1 MFKKSKCD
9 VPKPLHPLFRIN
21 NSYHN
26 YQTRR
31 SESIHIPICRTE
43 AMYMYKAFSY
53 FGAHKW
59 NHVSNNISINVSY
72 SSFKHL
78 VKFYIQNNNHVI
90 YKLNF

>member
-1 MFKKSKCD
+1 
-9 VPKPLHPLFRIN
+9 
-21 NSYHN
+21 
-26 YQTRR
+26 
-31 SESIHIPICRTE
+31 
-43 AMYMYKAFSY
+43 MYMYKAFSY